1 MIKLFSAPGEPRC
14 RYRSGFT
21 LIELLVV
28 IAIIAILAAILFPV
42 FQKVRENA
50 RRASCQ
56 SNEKQLGLAF
66 IQYSQ
71 DADEMYPIG
80 ASGSPNSYWG
90 ASWAGRINTYVKSP
104 AVYHC
109 PDDNTAPNG
118 SAVTSV
124 ALSYNY
130 NRSLVFNIP
139 GAFPG
144 PGGAISGFNSP
155 AKTVLLCEIEGDP
168 VDVNADM
175 IPANNPAINQSIG
188 LNGVWCAY
196 SNATSVNVQFV
207 TGLLG
212 GRANVSSSNA
222 GLTYG
227 GYIDTSTLGRHS
239 DGSNYLMCDGHVK
252 WYRGSQVSSGFAA
265 LHSTDPQ
272 GPGDDST
279 AAFAAGTNDPSNQ
292 YAITFSPY

>member
-1 MIKLFSAPGEPRC
+1 MKHSLPPTR
-14 RYRSGFT
+14 RTGFT

-56 SNEKQLGLAF
+56 SNLKQLGLAF
-66 IQYSQ
+66 TQYAQ
-71 DADEMYPIG
+71 DYDELFP
-80 ASGSPNSYWG
+80 SGTDDPPGGPWG
-90 ASWAGRINTYVKSP
+90 ASWAGRVNQYVKSP

-109 PDDNTAPNG
+109 PDDSTSPVG

-130 NRSLVFNIP
+130 NRSIIFNAP
-139 GAFPG
+139 GAGFPG
-144 PGGAISGFNSP
+144 PGGTLAGFNSS

-168 VDVNADM
+168 VDVNADL
-175 IPANNPAINQSIG
+175 IPHNNVAVNQSIG
-188 LNGVWCAY
+188 LNGVWLGY
-196 SNATSVNVQFV
+196 SNGTNVNVKFV

-212 GRANVSSSNA
+212 NRADVAAA
-222 GLTYG
+222 GGYG

-239 DGSNYLMCDGHVK
+239 DGSNYLLVDGHVK

-265 LHSTDPQ
+265 LNQTNPESA
-272 GPGDDST
+272 GDDST
-279 AAFAAGTNDPSNQ
+279 AAYAAGTSDSTNQ
-292 YAITFSPY
+292 YAITFSPV

>member
-1 MIKLFSAPGEPRC
+1 MSTLVICPKPR
-14 RYRSGFT
+14 RGFT

-56 SNEKQLGLAF
+56 SNLKQLGLAF

-71 DADEMYPIG
+71 DSDEMYPVG
-80 ASGSPNSYWG
+80 ADSSPVTFWG
-90 ASWAGRINTYVKSP
+90 ASWAGRVNTYVKSP
-104 AVYHC
+104 QVYHC
-109 PDDNTAPNG
+109 PDDSTPPNP
-118 SAVTSV
+118 AVPASV

-130 NRSLVFNIP
+130 NRSIVFNIP
-139 GAFPG
+139 AFPG

-155 AKTVLLCEIEGDP
+155 AKTVLLCEISGDP
-168 VDVNADM
+168 VDVTNDTIASNV
-175 IPANNPAINQSIG
+175 IGTNQSIG
-188 LNGVWCAY
+188 MNGVWCAY
-196 SNATSVNVQFV
+196 SNPTGVNIKFV

-212 GRANVSSSNA
+212 GRANVMTMNA

-239 DGSNYLMCDGHVK
+239 DGSNYLLADGHVK
-252 WYRGSQVSSGFAA
+252 WYRGSQVSSGFNAMKP
-265 LHSTDPQ
+265 TDPQ

-279 AAFAAGTNDPSNQ
+279 AAFAAGTQDSTNQ
-292 YAITFSPY
+292 YQITFSCY